1 LQLVDELFPH
11 YNKSLVLTFR
21 LPNPDED
28 VARMFPNKSTSA
40 SVGPRICPKCGHVAD
55 GETAGSIC
63 PDCGATTYPQG
74 YCPVCEDYLRLPVGA
89 LCAKH
94 DLVLE
99 AGEPDSMNPTAPPR
113 PISWVTVG
121 VLPDSLAAAA
131 PRIRLEAEGIPT
143 FLEGERMGSP
153 GMYRQ
158 ATGGVKLQVPSDL
171 AAEARIILSQS
182 WSLPSDE
189 KADFEDLL

>member
-1 LQLVDELFPH
+1 
-11 YNKSLVLTFR
+11 
-21 LPNPDED
+21 
-28 VARMFPNKSTSA
+28 MFPKKSTSA
-40 SVGPRICPKCGHVAD
+40 SLGPRICSKCGLVIHD
-55 GETAGSIC
+55 DTARSLC

-89 LCAKH
+89 LCPKH
-94 DLVLE
+94 DLELE
-99 AGEPDSMNPTAPPR
+99 AGEPNSINPIAPGQPV
-113 PISWVTVG
+113 SWVTVG

-158 ATGGVKLQVPSDL
+158 ATGGVKLQVPSDQ

>member
-1 LQLVDELFPH
+1 
-11 YNKSLVLTFR
+11 
-21 LPNPDED
+21 
-28 VARMFPNKSTSA
+28 MFPKKSTSA
-40 SVGPRICPKCGHVAD
+40 SLGPRICPKCRCVIHD
-55 GETAGSIC
+55 DTAGSLC

-74 YCPVCEDYLRLPVGA
+74 YCTVCEDYLRLPVGA
-89 LCAKH
+89 LCPKH
-94 DLVLE
+94 DLELE
-99 AGEPDSMNPTAPPR
+99 AGEPDSIH
-113 PISWVTVG
+113 PITPGQPITWVTVE
-121 VLPDSLAAAA
+121 VLPDSLAAAV

-158 ATGGVKLQVPSDL
+158 ATGGVKLQVPSDH